1 MTGTL
6 YLVSTPIGNLKDMTY
21 RAVETLQMVD
31 VIACEDTRH
40 SMILLN
46 AYDIHGKK
54 LISYNKNN
62 ERNSAQGIINLLRT
76 GKNVALISDAGMPVI
91 SDPGNILVQ
100 TLLQENLP
108 YTIIPGANAGLS
120 ALILS
125 GYDASEFLF
134 VGFLSDKNK
143 VKRTQLNTLKNA
155 TQTAILYSSCHNIND
170 DLNSLHDTLGERS
183 VCVVKDITKL
193 FENVEHFVL
202 GSYKLNDPKGEYVIV
217 VDKPTNITPCE
228 NLEDMYDR
236 LINEGIDKKDAM
248 KQVASAFKISK
259 SEVYKQL
266 LNK

>member
-62 ERNSAQGIINLLRT
+62 ERNSSQGIINLLRT

-120 ALILS
+120 ALVLS

-143 VKRTQLNTLKNA
+143 VKRTQLLTLKNA

-170 DLNSLHDTLGERS
+170 DLASLYDTLGARQ
-183 VCVVKDITKL
+183 VCIVKDITKM
-193 FENVEHFVL
+193 FESVTHITL
-202 GSYKLNDPKGEYVIV
+202 GCFTLDDPKGEYVIV
-217 VDKPTNITPCE
+217 IDKPTETAPSESI
-228 NLEDMYDR
+228 EDMYSR
-236 LINEGIDKKDAM
+236 LTKDGMDKKDAM
-248 KQVASAFKISK
+248 KQIASAYQMSK
-259 SEVYKQL
+259 SEVYKIL
-266 LNK
+266 LNT